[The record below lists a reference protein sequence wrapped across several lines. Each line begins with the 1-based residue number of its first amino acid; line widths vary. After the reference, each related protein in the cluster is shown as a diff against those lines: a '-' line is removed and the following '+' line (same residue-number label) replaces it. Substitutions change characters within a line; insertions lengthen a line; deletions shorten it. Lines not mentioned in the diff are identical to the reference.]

1 MELNLQ
7 LSNSIIFIMLVTIMI
22 PSIICSLFIF
32 YHFIRNEAL
41 RKRLNNHIILILL
54 SLNFLQVSYQSL
66 IVKKNY
72 LITFFLKV
80 ITDMQFTLIT
90 LHTGFVPIQTYS
102 FCIWWSVYNYA
113 LSVIDLMLMAYGCI
127 ERFFLVF
134 HLPFFKRHLILLH
147 YGPLI
152 FFTIYPTILY
162 IGLVVVYPCQ
172 NYFDYTLFTCGGPC
186 YQFGVCLMLYPK
198 SSE

>member
-1 MELNLQ
+1 MKPFVNDL
-7 LSNSIIFIMLVTIMI
+7 I
-22 PSIICSLFIF
+22 
-32 YHFIRNEAL
+32 
-41 RKRLNNHIILILL
+41 IILLL
-54 SLNFLQVSYQSL
+54 FYYHSIFFKWVMKAWCWRNTTWLL
-66 IVKKNY
+66 
-72 LITFFLKV
+72 FFLKT

-90 LHTGFVPIQTYS
+90 LHTGFVPVQTYS

-134 HLPFFKRHLILLH
+134 HLPFFKKHLILLH
-147 YGPLI
+147 YGPLL
-152 FFTIYPTILY
+152 FFVIYPTILY
-162 IGLVVVYPCQ
+162 IGLIVVYNSCE

-186 YQFGVCLMLYPK
+186 YQFGVCLMLHPK